1 MKIKVQQTVVLVSVI
16 AAIVLWIADSVLDY
30 IFSTGQSFQH
40 IFFEDISAHE
50 LYTRIF
56 FFISFIVLGLFASR
70 LITRLKRVEDE
81 KANFIMAVANS
92 NNGIA
97 LTDEDDKYVF
107 VNDAYAELHGYSP
120 EELIGKTCLDL
131 LPSDKVQQSRHV
143 LDNVLRNPDFG
154 VFNSEIVAMRK
165 DGSTLPIEIRA
176 KSFWDDTGS
185 YQGHTCIVHD
195 ITEEKKTKERIE
207 QTARFLNTIFESVR
221 DPFIILDSDYRI
233 IKANQAYSELK
244 GITLDD
250 LIDNK
255 CYAVTRARDSVC
267 TDCIVAKTF
276 RSGDPAAKEKKVVT
290 HSGLEEWL
298 EIYTYPI
305 QDQTGAVTHVIEYVR
320 NITDRKRAEE
330 ESQRFIKELETLSSE
345 DGLTGLQNRRMIFER
360 IRHEIERVRR
370 YNVELSLIFCDL
382 DNFKEINDNYGH
394 KAGDEV
400 LKTIADILL
409 CSVRTSD
416 VVGRYGGDEFL
427 LVLPQTSLKGAQ
439 ELAER
444 IRFSVQ
450 ETKFE
455 MPVGRSVGTTM
466 SIGVAFYDGKET
478 DVDAL
483 LNRIDTALYVSKRS
497 GKNQVYSL
505 V

>member
-1 MKIKVQQTVVLVSVI
+1 MVVLASVL
-16 AAIVLWIADSVLDY
+16 AAILLWLADSVLDY
-30 IFSTGQSFQH
+30 MFSTGQSFKD
-40 IFFEDISAHE
+40 IFLEDISPHE

-56 FFISFIVLGLFASR
+56 FFISFIILGLFASR
-70 LITRLKRVEDE
+70 IIGRLKKVEDE
-81 KANFIMAVANS
+81 KESFITAVASS

-107 VNDAYAELHGYSP
+107 VNDAYAELYGYTP
-120 EELIGKTCLDL
+120 GELMGKTCLDL
-131 LPSDKVQQSRHV
+131 IPPDKVQQSQHV
-143 LDNVLRNPDFG
+143 LNTILRNPEAG
-154 VFNSEIVAMRK
+154 IFNGELTAQRK

-176 KSFWDDTGS
+176 KSFWDETGG

-195 ITEEKKTKERIE
+195 ITEEKRTKEKIE
-207 QTARFLNTIFESVR
+207 QTARFLNTIFDSVR
-221 DPFIILDSDYRI
+221 DPFIILDSDYKI
-233 IKANQAYSELK
+233 IKANQAYSDLK
-244 GITLDD
+244 SITLDD
-250 LIDNK
+250 LIDEK
-255 CYAVTRARDSVC
+255 CYAVTRDRSSVC
-267 TDCIVAKTF
+267 AECIVAKTF

-290 HSGLEEWL
+290 ETGLEEWL

-305 QDQTGAVTHVIEYVR
+305 LDQEGVVTHVIEYVR

-360 IRHEIERVRR
+360 LRHEIERVKR
-370 YNVELSLIFCDL
+370 YNAELSLIFCDL
-382 DNFKEINDNYGH
+382 DYFKEINDNYGH

-400 LKTIADILL
+400 LKTIAAILL
-409 CSVRTSD
+409 RSVRTSD

-427 LVLPQTSLKGAQ
+427 IVLPQTSLKGAQ

-444 IRFSVQ
+444 IRVSVQ

-455 MPVGRSVGTTM
+455 MPDGKSVGTTM
-466 SIGVAFYDGKET
+466 SIGVAFYDGTET

-483 LNRIDTALYVSKRS
+483 LSRIDTALYVSKRS

>member
-1 MKIKVQQTVVLVSVI
+1 MVILVSVI
-16 AAIVLWIADSVLDY
+16 AAILLWLADSILDY
-30 IFSTGQSFQH
+30 VFSTGQSFKD
-40 IFFEDISAHE
+40 IFLEDISPHE

-56 FFISFIVLGLFASR
+56 FFISFIILGLFASR
-70 LITRLKRVEDE
+70 VIGRLKKVEDE
-81 KANFIMAVANS
+81 KGSFIMAVASS

-97 LTDEDDKYVF
+97 LTDAADKYVF
-107 VNDAYAELHGYSP
+107 VNDAYAELHGYAP

-131 LPSDKVQQSRHV
+131 IPPDKVQQSQHV
-143 LDNVLRNPDFG
+143 LNAILRNPDAG
-154 VFNSEIVAMRK
+154 IFNGELTAKRK

-176 KSFWDDTGS
+176 KSFWDETGS
-185 YQGHTCIVHD
+185 YRGHTCIVHD
-195 ITEEKKTKERIE
+195 ITEEKKTKEKIE
-207 QTARFLNTIFESVR
+207 QTARFLNTIFDSVR
-221 DPFIILDSDYRI
+221 DPFIILDSDYKI
-233 IKANQAYSELK
+233 IKANQAYSDLK
-244 GITLDD
+244 GILVDD
-250 LIDNK
+250 LIDEK
-255 CYAVTRARDSVC
+255 CYAVTRSRTSVC
-267 TDCIVAKTF
+267 ADCIVAKTF
-276 RSGDPAAKEKKVVT
+276 RSGDPAAKEKMVVT
-290 HSGLEEWL
+290 ETGLEEWL

-305 QDQTGAVTHVIEYVR
+305 LDQEGVVTHVIEYVR

-360 IRHEIERVRR
+360 LRHEIERVKR
-370 YNVELSLIFCDL
+370 YNAELSLIFCDL
-382 DNFKEINDNYGH
+382 DYFKEINDTYGH

-400 LKTIADILL
+400 LKTIADILTR
-409 CSVRTSD
+409 SVRTSD

-427 LVLPQTSLKGAQ
+427 IVLPQTSLKGAQ

-455 MPVGRSVGTTM
+455 MPGGKSVGTTM
-466 SIGVAFYDGKET
+466 SIGVAFYDGTET

-483 LNRIDTALYVSKRS
+483 LNRIDTALYVSKRA